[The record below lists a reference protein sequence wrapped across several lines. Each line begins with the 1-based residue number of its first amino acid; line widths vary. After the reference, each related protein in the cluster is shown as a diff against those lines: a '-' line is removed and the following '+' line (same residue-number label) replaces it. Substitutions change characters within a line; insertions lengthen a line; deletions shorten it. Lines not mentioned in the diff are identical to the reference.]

1 MKLVPV
7 HLIEREDTMS
17 TIQTPVDIIDAALES
32 MAADIRYAKE
42 RRAVLKSGKC
52 RTLVTRLIQ
61 PLIYAVGEAGEIVVH
76 VFAGKPSISVRM
88 YNLDSMKQRE
98 LVWAIEHL
106 SNETDKLEGTFQTQ
120 DYAEAINRDF
130 RFYTDK
136 WDALITAYVKS
147 DSPTCRKVVISTE
160 TVEKHKYQIVCD

>member
-1 MKLVPV
+1 
-7 HLIEREDTMS
+7 MS
-17 TIQTPVDIIDAALES
+17 TIKTPVELLDEAVHSINSDL
-32 MAADIRYAKE
+32 DLVK
-42 RRAVLKSGKC
+42 RRKAILKNGKT
-52 RTLVTRLIQ
+52 RTMLSRLLHPLV
-61 PLIYAVGEAGEIVVH
+61 YAVGEAGEIVVH

-106 SNETDKLEGTFQTQ
+106 SNETDKLEGTFHTQ